1 MAQPGELFVMARVPE
16 AIREALLR
24 VLADAGM
31 DTTLGRALYPPRN
44 WHQSLSDLHPAAA
57 REAMRQACAGLTA
70 HAFELRVDR
79 LESSGSSAGRIHF
92 QFVPSTGKPDGL
104 ATLLTGLRERLHAQ
118 GIIEAQGHRAHV
130 TVSYNARQ
138 GIEPL
143 RIEPVSWLV
152 DTVELVEAAG
162 HGKDYRDDVVE
173 AWPLLPPLLP
183 PLPPP
188 PTQLGLLG

>member
-31 DTTLGRALYPPRN
+31 DTTLGRALYAPRN
-44 WHQSLSDLHPAAA
+44 WHQSLSDLHPATA
-57 REAMRQACAGLTA
+57 REAMRRACAGLQA
-70 HAFELRVDR
+70 HAFELRLDR
-79 LESSGSSAGRIHF
+79 LESSGITSGRIHF
-92 QFVPSTGKPDGL
+92 QFVPSTGKPEGL
-104 ATLLTGLRERLHAQ
+104 ATLLTRVHERLQTQ
-118 GIIEAQGHRAHV
+118 GITETQGHRAHV

-143 RIEPVSWLV
+143 RIEPVSWLI
-152 DTVELVEAAG
+152 DTIELVEAAG
-162 HGKDYRDDVVE
+162 RGDDYRYDVVE
-173 AWPLLPPLLP
+173 AWPLLPPLP
-183 PLPPP
+183 AP

>member
-1 MAQPGELFVMARVPE
+1 MAQPGELFLMARVPE
-16 AIREALLR
+16 AIRVALLR
-24 VLADAGM
+24 VLADADM

-57 REAMRQACAGLTA
+57 REAMRQACAGLDA
-70 HAFELRVDR
+70 HAFELRLDR
-79 LESSGSSAGRIHF
+79 LESSGITSGRIHF
-92 QFVPSTGKPDGL
+92 QFVPSTGKPEGL
-104 ATLLTGLRERLHAQ
+104 ADLLTRVRGRLHTQ
-118 GIIEAQGHRAHV
+118 GIVETQGHRAHV

-143 RIEPVSWLV
+143 RIEPVSWLI

-162 HGKDYRDDVVE
+162 RGNDYRYDVVE
-173 AWPLLPPLLP
+173 AWPLHP

>member
-162 HGKDYRDDVVE
+162 HGKDYRYDLVE
-173 AWPLLPPLLP
+173 AWPLLP